1 MTSTFA
7 AKYHQLLLAALAVIA
22 LPFGLYLLGLSL
34 NTRTMVVALA
44 IAAMGLNLCIGYT
57 GLVSFGH
64 GAWFGIG
71 AYAAGLIQR
80 NWFNNDI
87 FLPLL
92 LAAIVVAVI
101 ATFVGFVILRRRG
114 VYFSLLTLALSAL
127 TYTIAF
133 RWTAVTGGEDGLGG
147 LKRGSIGPV
156 NLDGVLAYY
165 VVVAVIALA
174 VLYILLRV
182 IRSPF
187 GHVLVAIRENQLR
200 ATFQG
205 YPV

>member
-1 MTSTFA
+1 MTSTVE
-7 AKYHQLLLAALAVIA
+7 KYRLLLLATLATIA
-22 LPFGLYLLGLSL
+22 LPCGLYLLGLSF
-34 NTRTMVVALA
+34 NTGTMVVALA

-80 NWFNNDI
+80 NWFGGDI

-92 LAAIVVAVI
+92 LAAVIVAVI

-127 TYTIAF
+127 AYTIAF

-147 LKRGSIGPV
+147 LKRGSIG
-156 NLDGVLAYY
+156 AFSWC
-165 VVVAVIALA
+165 A
-174 VLYILLRV
+174 R
-182 IRSPF
+182 RS
-187 GHVLVAIRENQLR
+187 AMC
-200 ATFQG
+200 
-205 YPV
+205 